1 MREIICIVCPNSC
14 LMTASGQN
22 EVSGNKCPQ
31 GRDFAVSE
39 LVNPVRTISSTVKTI
54 FPQTPVLPVRTAS
67 EIPKGKIFDVM
78 REINKVVID
87 TPLQRGDVVI
97 KNVLG
102 LKVDVISTS
111 GILAPIQK

>member
-1 MREIICIVCPNSC
+1 MKEIICIVCPNSC
-14 LMTASGQN
+14 LMTASDQN
-22 EVSGNKCPQ
+22 EIRGNKCPR

-39 LVNPVRTISSTVKTI
+39 LVNPVRTISSTVKTV

-87 TPLQRGDVVI
+87 KPLQRGDVVI

-102 LKVDVISTS
+102 LEVDIIATS
-111 GILAPIQK
+111 NVLS